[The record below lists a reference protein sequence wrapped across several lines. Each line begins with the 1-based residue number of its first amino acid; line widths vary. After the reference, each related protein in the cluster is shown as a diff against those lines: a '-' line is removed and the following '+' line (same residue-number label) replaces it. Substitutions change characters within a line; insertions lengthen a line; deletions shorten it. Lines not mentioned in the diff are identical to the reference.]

1 MLLFLLFL
9 LLLALCGATGLR
21 VSPRLPPYRPAAA
34 NSRALY
40 SLAPEVDTGTLTNVI
55 LGLGVAGAGLN
66 FASYWSLQLET
77 ARILGGVPRGS
88 VVTEL
93 DALDGKNIFYLPE
106 GVDYTAVML
115 SSQQGKEKAA
125 INEQLILES
134 IGKANAQGGRPR
146 QGKLRSKSQDIKPK
160 SQDVVLSIGAI
171 GRCSDGADKAIVVNE
186 AFRLLKPGGLFVFLE
201 PGGDDVVDLIATFF
215 PKETVEQTQAE
226 DPFSANSSRKKLRK
240 RQTGEVD
247 ISEQNVV
254 VEPPRVKPGIVS
266 TPVSVPL
273 RSFVTGICI
282 RP

>member
-1 MLLFLLFL
+1 MGPRLLFLLIGA
-9 LLLALCGATGLR
+9 ALATGLR
-21 VSPRLPPYRPAAA
+21 SVPRSLLLDVPVITPRCAFPRL
-34 NSRALY
+34 RALP
-40 SLAPEVDTGTLTNVI
+40 LEVDSGTATNVL
-55 LGLGVAGAGLN
+55 LGLGVIGAGLN
-66 FASYWSLQLET
+66 FLSYWTLQLET

-106 GVDYTAVML
+106 GVDYTGVML

-134 IGKANAQGGRPR
+134 IGKANGQGGGRPR
-146 QGKLRSKSQDIKPK
+146 QGKLRSKSQDIRPK

-171 GRCSDGADKAIVVNE
+171 GRCSEGADKAIVVNE

-201 PGGDDVVDLIATFF
+201 PGGDDVLELVGGFF
-215 PKETVEQTQAE
+215 PKEIVE
-226 DPFSANSSRKKLRK
+226 
-240 RQTGEVD
+240 
-247 ISEQNVV
+247 VV
-254 VEPPRVKPGIVS
+254 AVGKSKAAGAAAGAGVEKGAVEPPRVKPGIVS

-273 RSFVTGICI
+273 RSFLTGICI